1 MKYVPPPNE
10 TPVANGGQDQ
20 RVDAG
25 TDVTLDGSASSD
37 PEGGPLTYSWL
48 QTAGP
53 PVTTN
58 GADTAKPTFTAPV
71 DISSDTDLTF
81 KLTVIDDKSNTK
93 DDDVTVTVKYVTPPG
108 LSEQTSIM
116 GNQTG
121 AILTNET
128 TSADQQPANEYKF
141 VNKWGSTGKGDG
153 QFSGPDGIAIDSSGN
168 VYVADND
175 NKRIQGDGQFGD
187 GTYADPVD
195 IAIDSSDNVYV
206 IEWSNDRVQ
215 KFDSNGNFITK
226 WGSEGTGNG
235 QFDDMWGIAID
246 SSDNVYVADSS
257 NNRIQVFAPSSSN
270 SN

>member
-1 MKYVPPPNE
+1 ME
-10 TPVANGGQDQ
+10 
-20 RVDAG
+20 
-25 TDVTLDGSASSD
+25 S
-37 PEGGPLTYSWL
+37 
-48 QTAGP
+48 
-53 PVTTN
+53 
-58 GADTAKPTFTAPV
+58 DTAKPTFTAPV

-141 VNKWGSTGKGDG
+141 VNKWGSTGKGDW

-175 NKRIQGDGQFGD
+175 NKRIQ
-187 GTYADPVD
+187 
-195 IAIDSSDNVYV
+195 
-206 IEWSNDRVQ
+206 

-226 WGSEGTGNG
+226 WGSQGSGDG
-235 QFDDMWGIAID
+235 QFGSAAGVAID
-246 SSDNVYVADSS
+246 SSDNV
-257 NNRIQVFAPSSSN
+257 
-270 SN
+270 